1 MNSHSHIQKQKTPQ
15 QCPNNKVY
23 KIVAVL
29 AIQNKYTRYVGE
41 GMFKAFNST
50 NCFKTKLA
58 YTNNDPYV
66 EFETV
71 HKFITQKYD
80 GIMIQPVSPES
91 AQYCGLLAKYS
102 SVLFGNLVWIP
113 NFNGKPYFNFVA
125 TVDAVKIGNI
135 LGGYLID
142 YVNSGKVIVIQG
154 IIGERFSSVV
164 NQAFLAKINNTG
176 LTVAVNSQGFYD
188 QNITIPV
195 IAQALSGNPDT
206 KAIVT
211 FSGEMGNGVAIYLKQ
226 NGIKNIVHISVD
238 CNVELAE
245 YIRENIYVRATAYYS
260 GAQTSLLIGEQ
271 LKAKLL
277 SGKANYQNTIQVS
290 LVTKSNLDDI
300 LQQDPFEYNA
310 FVNRI
315 PY

>member
-1 MNSHSHIQKQKTPQ
+1 
-15 QCPNNKVY
+15 
-23 KIVAVL
+23 
-29 AIQNKYTRYVGE
+29 
-41 GMFKAFNST
+41 
-50 NCFKTKLA
+50 
-58 YTNNDPYV
+58 
-66 EFETV
+66 
-71 HKFITQKYD
+71 
-80 GIMIQPVSPES
+80 MIQPVSPES

-142 YVNSGKVIVIQG
+142 YVKSGKVIVIQG

-176 LTVAVNSQGFYD
+176 LTVAVNSHGFYD

-195 IAQALSGNPDT
+195 ITQALSANPNA

-226 NGIKNIVHISVD
+226 NGIKNIVYISVD

-245 YIRENIYVRATAYYS
+245 YIRDMLSIYIKY
-260 GAQTSLLIGEQ
+260 IC
-271 LKAKLL
+271 
-277 SGKANYQNTIQVS
+277 
-290 LVTKSNLDDI
+290 
-300 LQQDPFEYNA
+300 
-310 FVNRI
+310 
-315 PY
+315 